1 MRKVYVLRGWHP
13 ETKFWISGIYTSKR
27 KAELCKKIIE
37 EARKK
42 QGETEYIYSIKTEVL
57 Q

>member
-1 MRKVYVLRGWHP
+1 MRKVYVLRGWNP
-13 ETKFWISGIYTSKR
+13 DSKFWISGIYSSKH
-27 KAELCKKIIE
+27 KAELHKNLLE

-42 QGETEYIYSIKTEVL
+42 QGETNYIYEIKTEVL